1 MGKEAGEQEI
11 KKMRRKG
18 GAKER
23 EKEKKKW
30 KRKKGEKWKE
40 LGKARTK
47 VEKEEKEEGWTEK
60 GTKERIMGSFD
71 RGLDAHNL
79 GDNNYFT
86 VLFRITQIKNVSSD
100 LASNKYAYKMIRKT
114 A

>member
-1 MGKEAGEQEI
+1 
-11 KKMRRKG
+11 
-18 GAKER
+18 
-23 EKEKKKW
+23 
-30 KRKKGEKWKE
+30 
-40 LGKARTK
+40 
-47 VEKEEKEEGWTEK
+47 
-60 GTKERIMGSFD
+60 MGSFD